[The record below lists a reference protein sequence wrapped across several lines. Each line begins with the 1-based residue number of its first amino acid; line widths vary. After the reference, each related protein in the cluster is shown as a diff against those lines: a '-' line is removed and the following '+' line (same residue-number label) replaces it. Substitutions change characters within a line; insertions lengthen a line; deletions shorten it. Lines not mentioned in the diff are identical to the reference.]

1 MIWTLFFLRRKT
13 PSSELSNNL
22 RNGQNAVFF
31 SDHFHNDGVAEKIRH
46 KLARANVRFPAV
58 ANSASSCTVNTC
70 LEKIVLCSL
79 QIYVRPVEKTHV
91 SESNKI
97 YFVSPTLP
105 QFMLF
110 MVLDTLRFAVGS
122 FSNNAKIMAYRVG
135 LYNKNGGPPEVQDR
149 FAEGPQFLRSSHIW

>member
-105 QFMLF
+105 SVYVVHGAGYFTIRCWFIFKQ
-110 MVLDTLRFAVGS
+110 RK
-122 FSNNAKIMAYRVG
+122 NHG
-135 LYNKNGGPPEVQDR
+135 LPCGTV
-149 FAEGPQFLRSSHIW
+149 